1 MTKLFGCCCLRRNK
15 TNKVKEEETVL
26 FREERPPQDKNGT
39 LKEEELAEHASQ
51 KIKPLVVSEKPTDVV
66 AESTQAAIEDVTED
80 PTDESVSK
88 NVSF

>member
-26 FREERPPQDKNGT
+26 FGEERPPQDKNGT
-39 LKEEELAEHASQ
+39 IKEEELAEHASER
-51 KIKPLVVSEKPTDVV
+51 IKPLVVSEKPTDIV
-66 AESTQAAIEDVTED
+66 AAEQDVTEY
-80 PTDESVSK
+80 PADESVSK